1 MVRSNRVLSG
11 VREVAMDGKT
21 CLVTGA
27 TSGIGRGVAEELA
40 RLGATVIV
48 VGRGRDRSVAI
59 VDRIRRATSNANVEF
74 MLADL
79 SSQREVRTLAEE
91 FLSRHR
97 RLDVLVNNVGAIVLR
112 RKRSVDGI
120 EMTLALNHLGYFL
133 LTDLLLDVLRS
144 SAPARVVNVSS
155 AAHESARLD
164 FDDLENRRRY
174 GGYKAYSRSKLANVL
189 FTYELARRLDGTGV
203 TANALHPGLVAT
215 RLAANNGL
223 PGVLVNLLI
232 RVGGMSPLKGART
245 VVYLAASPE
254 VDGVSGRYFVNERSV
269 PSSEASRDTD
279 DARRLWEISSEMTGL
294 G

>member
-27 TSGIGRGVAEELA
+27 TSGIGRVVAEELA
-40 RLGATVIV
+40 RRGATVIV

-144 SAPARVVNVSS
+144 SAPARIVNVSS

-164 FDDLENRRRY
+164 FDDLESRRRY

>member
-1 MVRSNRVLSG
+1 M
-11 VREVAMDGKT
+11 AMDGKT

-27 TSGIGRGVAEELA
+27 TSGIGRVAAEELA

-48 VGRGRDRSVAI
+48 VGRDRDRSEAT
-59 VDRIRRATSNANVEF
+59 VDRIKRATGNASVGF
-74 MLADL
+74 ILADL

-120 EMTLALNHLGYFL
+120 EMTLALNHLSYFL
-133 LTDLLLDVLRS
+133 LTNLLLDVLRS
-144 SAPARVVNVSS
+144 SAPARIVNVSS

-164 FDDLENRRRY
+164 FDDLESRRRY

-203 TANALHPGLVAT
+203 TANAVHPGLVAT

-254 VDGVSGRYFVNERSV
+254 VDGVSGRYFVNERPV

-279 DARRLWEISSEMTGL
+279 DARRLWEISAEMTGL
-294 G
+294 GSQLDV